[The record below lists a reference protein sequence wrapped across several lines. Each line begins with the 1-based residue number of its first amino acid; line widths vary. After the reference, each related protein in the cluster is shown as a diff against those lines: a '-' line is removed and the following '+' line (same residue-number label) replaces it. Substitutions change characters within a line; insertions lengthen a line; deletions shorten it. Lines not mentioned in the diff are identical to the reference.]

1 MSIFDSLKKLVARRD
16 STVIRSGQMTQLK
29 EQISILE
36 TKSTMLAGDNERLKT
51 ENQQL
56 KTQLEN
62 ARAEIKR
69 FKQKDED
76 VKKLMPEELWILKFL
91 FNNTRDH
98 VDGDTVMQ
106 KLNIDEGRAD
116 YLLGRLIESG
126 Y

>member
-1 MSIFDSLKKLVARRD
+1 
-16 STVIRSGQMTQLK
+16 
-29 EQISILE
+29 
-36 TKSTMLAGDNERLKT
+36 MLAGDNERLKT

-76 VKKLMPEELWILKFL
+76 FKKLMPEELWILKFL
-91 FNNTRDH
+91 FNHTRDH
-98 VDGDTVMQ
+98 VDGDTIMQ
-106 KLNIDEGRAD
+106 KLNIDEERAD

-126 Y
+126 YICETGDMPPRYMIEPKGREAIFHRPI